1 MTTVTQK
8 TINPQ
13 HYIVSGVKF
22 FKDTLDKIRLDASIT
37 DQPITASE
45 ISVLMILH
53 SYADETGQI
62 HSFTHDNTIS
72 DRKALCISNIARD
85 HDLVYETTKK
95 AFDSLIARN
104 YITEVYAQNS
114 MYYELVNY
122 TDLNNT
128 DNLNYFRIPQRLF
141 EEKVFGQLIK
151 HRYHTAPLVLLELS
165 QYFTRQ
171 IGLNKRFSTPE
182 DVSATR
188 TMNYLKTALKTTAR
202 RVREFTDIVKNV
214 FVFKPVDT
222 KIKTPSESRTSR
234 VRTFAQVCIDKF
246 ECSMNVAC
254 FKENDKQKEK
264 ETYSYA
270 KREMANRIK
279 NASIPLKWRD
289 RLDINKSV
297 HRISNIALHLDC
309 VDKKQHM
316 LRQVL
321 LQVGD
326 ALEAIHLDNQLHDI
340 KSVGAFVNKLCTN
353 AWEDYK
359 THNLSAADRIEIMTN
374 YQNQYNEHPAFL

>member
-1 MTTVTQK
+1 MLNTTPAN
-8 TINPQ
+8 INPQ

-22 FKDTLDKIRLDASIT
+22 FKDTLDKLRLDASVT

-62 HSFTHDNTIS
+62 HSLTHDKNTS
-72 DRKALCISNIARD
+72 DRKALSISNIARD
-85 HDLVYETTKK
+85 HELVYETTKK

-104 YITEVYAQNS
+104 YITEVYTSNS
-114 MYYELVNY
+114 MYYELVDY
-122 TDLNNT
+122 TELNNSN
-128 DNLNYFRIPQRLF
+128 NLNYFRIPQRLF

-171 IGLNKRFSTPE
+171 IGLNKRFSTPQ

-188 TMNYLKTALKTTAR
+188 TMNYLKSALKTTAK
-202 RVREFTDIVKNV
+202 RVRAFTDIVKNV
-214 FVFKPVDT
+214 FVFKPIDT
-222 KIKTPSESRTSR
+222 KVKAPSESRSNR
-234 VRTFAQVCIDKF
+234 LRTFAQVCIDKF

-270 KREMANRIK
+270 KREIANRIK

-289 RLDINKSV
+289 RLDINKSMQ
-297 HRISNIALHLDC
+297 RMSKIALHLDC
-309 VDKKQHM
+309 INKKHHM

-326 ALEAIHLDNQLHDI
+326 ALETLHLDGELRDI
-340 KSVGAFVNKLCTN
+340 KSIGAFVNKLCSN

-359 THNLSAADRIEIMTN
+359 TRNLSAEDRIEIMTN
-374 YQNQYNEHPAFL
+374 YQTQYEEHPAFL

>member
-1 MTTVTQK
+1 MLNTTSANL
-8 TINPQ
+8 NPQ

-22 FKDTLDKIRLDASIT
+22 FKDTLDKLRLDASVT

-62 HSFTHDNTIS
+62 HSLTHDKNTS
-72 DRKALCISNIARD
+72 DRKALSISNIARD
-85 HDLVYETTKK
+85 HELVYETTKK

-104 YITEVYAQNS
+104 YITEVYTSNS
-114 MYYELVNY
+114 MYYELVDY
-122 TDLNNT
+122 TELNNSN
-128 DNLNYFRIPQRLF
+128 NLNYFRIPQRLF

-171 IGLNKRFSTPE
+171 IGLNKRFSTPQ

-188 TMNYLKTALKTTAR
+188 TMNYLKSALKTTAK
-202 RVREFTDIVKNV
+202 RVRAFTDIVKNV
-214 FVFKPVDT
+214 FVFKPIDT
-222 KIKTPSESRTSR
+222 KVKAPSESRSNR
-234 VRTFAQVCIDKF
+234 LRTFAQVCIDKF

-270 KREMANRIK
+270 KREIANRIK

-289 RLDINKSV
+289 RLDINKSMQ
-297 HRISNIALHLDC
+297 RISKIALHLDC
-309 VDKKQHM
+309 INKKHHM

-326 ALEAIHLDNQLHDI
+326 ALETLHLDGELRDI
-340 KSVGAFVNKLCTN
+340 KSIGAFVNKLCSN

-359 THNLSAADRIEIMTN
+359 TRNLSAEDRIEIMTN
-374 YQNQYNEHPAFL
+374 YQTQYEEHPAFL